1 MSIQKIQGFATQDN
15 RLGLTWIA
23 TTDTHKAILIAVATD
38 GEFTQ
43 NYRTFLLPSSST
55 SCGLDLGGQG
65 QLPWFFRIGVLLPL
79 NNAIE
84 WSGIYGP
91 VVLSSSKP
99 MTQPP
104 ETIVHIIH
112 TQPITDGLRLHTNLS
127 VPYYSIIEFCKGTVF
142 KANSTTYK
150 WSYNINS
157 QLDVM
162 GLEHPFNTGY
172 KPLSTGPLLNQKPM
186 DMPYSYTIRIS
197 SVKTL
202 PTDTIIPLGQ
212 WQTVRGKLPLAP
224 QQRLT
229 VDTAT
234 SAVDKVILKDMA
246 ERPLRFTSQ
255 QDYANYLSAKARN
268 EGARR

>member
-1 MSIQKIQGFATQDN
+1 MSVQKIQGFITSDN
-15 RLGLTWIA
+15 RLGITW
-23 TTDTHKAILIAVATD
+23 TVLNETQKGILIAVAND

-43 NYRTFLLPSSST
+43 NYRVFCLPPSVT
-55 SCGLDLGGQG
+55 SCGLDLGGSG
-65 QLPWFFRIGVLLPL
+65 QLPWIFRIGLLLP
-79 NNAIE
+79 NKSIE

-91 VVLSSSKP
+91 LHLTSPKP
-99 MTQPP
+99 LLQPP

-112 TQPITDGLRLHTNLS
+112 TQPITNGLRLHCSLS
-127 VPYYSIIEFCKGTVF
+127 TPFYTIIETCKGTSF
-142 KANSTTYK
+142 KAGET
-150 WSYNINS
+150 SYRWANPTSS
-157 QLDVM
+157 QVDVE
-162 GLEHPFNTGY
+162 GLEHPFSTGY
-172 KPLSTGPLLNQKPM
+172 APLTRGPLTQKTTEP
-186 DMPYSYTIRIS
+186 MPYSYSIRIS
-197 SVKTL
+197 AFKTI

-255 QDYANYLSAKARN
+255 QDYANYLAAKARN
-268 EGARR
+268 QGRTE